1 VADVAKSILPK
12 PEQMTGSD
20 NFETEFMKGVVSG
33 INSLASSLGDALV
46 IEPQGGK
53 VLVVPR
59 TATAAIGKAY
69 FDHERHRLLTKG
81 NDAQWDDL
89 SAQRQRELAE
99 DALELFAALLSPGTV
114 RVARAV
120 GVLEYALRIG
130 DAELEACLM
139 HETGLSGTRLN
150 NGTLIAILEPEPGK
164 EGA

>member
-99 DALELFAALLSPGTV
+99 DALELFAALFTGKV
-114 RVARAV
+114 YEAEAV
-120 GVLEYALRIG
+120 GHFDCTPT
-130 DAELEACLM
+130 DAHCGIYRRGRGVRPM
-139 HETGLSGTRLN
+139 FRKD
-150 NGTLIAILEPEPGK
+150 LIAVGLKEVGK
-164 EGA
+164 